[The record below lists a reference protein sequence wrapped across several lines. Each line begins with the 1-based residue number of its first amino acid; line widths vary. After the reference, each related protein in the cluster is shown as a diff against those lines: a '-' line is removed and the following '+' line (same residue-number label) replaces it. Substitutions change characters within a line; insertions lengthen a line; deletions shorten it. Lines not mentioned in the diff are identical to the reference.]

1 MHWTFVINKDFYSDL
16 KKRTKIKWNSAED
29 VKEGDLIAIYTGSP
43 YSNIGFIL
51 KAINDPF
58 EDPEIRKNWNRKA
71 IMVEKL
77 IEISEPIAL
86 SELRENPILSNW
98 GAVRAG
104 FRGSHFK
111 MSDDEWKEL
120 QRLILEKNPEID
132 LISDDE
138 IFENS
143 DISGIDYY
151 DLSAGR
157 AHIVRDICYLISKNN
172 NISEE
177 DLFELLR
184 NKVGDNDNYW
194 KAYYQRSTKYTSPR
208 YNLNAARTLG
218 LVDKDSLKLTELGNK
233 LVNSLTEN
241 ELFTYNYSLGIK
253 KFYFE
258 LALNNYPT
266 KIALKI
272 LRNKKRLRFFSPI
285 CNRSNKAFWQKD
297 KTEEGYYCKE
307 NVYPECKDCDRD
319 FIDHIKESSLPFET
333 LQETKGN
340 EGSSGFWM
348 FSRATPM
355 YLTGT
360 EPDYSGNYI
369 YWDNEAE
376 KELGDLIEMLNDEN
390 TTSKSSPPKIWKIS
404 TGNPEESQDFW
415 PIYLEKGYIG
425 IGWVELKRDFRE
437 YSQKELKETLEKTY
451 NAPKPKATKMI
462 WDFTNEMQI
471 GDYVVASRG
480 YKKILG
486 IGVIKSNYTGPEDP
500 ENLNLKE
507 YPHVRKVDWIISD
520 EITVSN
526 KIFQRYTIE
535 DLDKDKWNKIIFAY
549 IKNKPKYGIELLEK
563 LYGEF
568 KTEYLNT
575 ESGQIHLNAYKE
587 ESSKLIDTYN
597 DILDKKAKNIDVTDE
612 ILCGMVPHKGK
623 SIVGFVVD
631 VKAFFEKSLE
641 IKPQT
646 FPAKADAFFNTIH
659 ELNENDNNPKIQ
671 SEILDK
677 FVNSDY
683 NKGFGT
689 GTLTPPLFF
698 INSNYPL
705 INNKTINTVSF
716 LSKIIGEN
724 IKIDSKLEHYIDNKQ
739 KLDQF
744 IIKLSKYIPEITDY
758 SIFDIFCHWMCDKN
772 LGFYAEGKPLPLL
785 GVMPDTNGKTTNPLY
800 LTPSEIN
807 TDLKIQP
814 KLLEQLCGTLNSKK
828 HVILNGAPGT
838 GKTNLADDVCQVA
851 EQKNFNNGY
860 ILTTATSD
868 WTTFDTIG
876 GYMPN
881 EQSQLVFEEGKF
893 LQAIKENKWLIID
906 EINRSDIDKAFG
918 QLFTVLSG
926 QGVELPYKIDGKSI
940 KIKPSKE
947 YHSYFDPE
955 TATYFVG
962 QNWRIIATMNVYD
975 KDYLFEMSYA
985 FMRRFT
991 FIYVDLPHNELFEE
1005 LIDLWGEGLDLEYI
1019 EKIKSML
1026 PINEHREIGPAIF
1039 KDIAQYVK
1047 ARIQLGNDDHL
1058 VEDAI
1063 ISYVLPQFEGLEND
1077 KIKEIWKLLGENSLN
1092 SPFIKTRLE
1101 EISGRPLNE

>member
-1 MHWTFVINKDFYSDL
+1 MHWAFVINKDFYSELEEKD
-16 KKRTKIKWNSAED
+16 KITWNSAKD
-29 VKEGDLIAIYTGSP
+29 VRKGDIILIYTGSP
-43 YSNIGFIL
+43 HSNIGFVL
-51 KAINDPF
+51 RAISENFDDP
-58 EDPEIRKNWNRKA
+58 DIQKSWNRPA
-71 IMVEKL
+71 VMVEKL
-77 IEISEPIAL
+77 IEIPNPITL
-86 SELRENPILSNW
+86 SELKENSILSHW

-111 MSDDEWKEL
+111 MSDEEWEEIMKV
-120 QRLILEKNPEID
+120 IIEKNPSLTEDIENLEQSEEIRE
-132 LISDDE
+132 S
-138 IFENS
+138 
-143 DISGIDYY
+143 IDYY

-194 KAYYQRSTKYTSPR
+194 KAYYQRSTKHTSPL

-233 LVNSLTEN
+233 LVNRLTEN
-241 ELFTYNYSLGIK
+241 ELFTYNYSLGAK

-258 LALNNYPT
+258 LALSNYPT

-297 KTEEGYYCKE
+297 KTEDGYYCKE

-390 TTSKSSPPKIWKIS
+390 TTSKSSTPKIWKIS
-404 TGNPEESQDFW
+404 PGTPEQSKEFW
-415 PIYLEKGYIG
+415 PLYVEKGYIG
-425 IGWVELKRDFRE
+425 IGWTEFKRDFRE
-437 YSQKELKETLEKTY
+437 FNSQKKLKAALEQTY
-451 NAPKPKATKMI
+451 ATSKPRTTKMI
-462 WDFTNEMQI
+462 WDFTNEIEI
-471 GDYVVASRG
+471 GDYIVASRG
-480 YKKILG
+480 FKNILG
-486 IGVIKSNYTGPEDP
+486 IGVIKSDYIGPKDP
-500 ENLNLKE
+500 ENLNLEE
-507 YPHVRKVDWIISD
+507 YPHLRKVDWIITD
-520 EITVSN
+520 EFSLS
-526 KIFQRYTIE
+526 KEIFQRDTIE
-535 DLDKDKWNKIIFAY
+535 DLDKDKWNQIIFAY
-549 IKNKPKYGIELLEK
+549 IKNKPTYGIELLEK
-563 LYGEF
+563 LYAEF

-612 ILCGMVPHKGK
+612 ILYGMVPHKGK

-698 INSNYPL
+698 INPNYPL

-744 IIKLSKYIPEITDY
+744 IIKLTNYIPEITDY

-772 LGFYAEGKPLPLL
+772 LGFYAEGGLIPLL
-785 GVMPDTNGKTTNPLY
+785 GTGVINEPLPLY
-800 LTPSEIN
+800 LTPEEIN
-807 TDLKIQP
+807 TKLKIQP

-851 EQKNFNNGY
+851 ELNNFNNGY

-1005 LIDLWGEGLDLEYI
+1005 LIDHWGEDLDLEYI

-1077 KIKEIWKLLGENSLN
+1077 KIKEIWKLLGKNSLN